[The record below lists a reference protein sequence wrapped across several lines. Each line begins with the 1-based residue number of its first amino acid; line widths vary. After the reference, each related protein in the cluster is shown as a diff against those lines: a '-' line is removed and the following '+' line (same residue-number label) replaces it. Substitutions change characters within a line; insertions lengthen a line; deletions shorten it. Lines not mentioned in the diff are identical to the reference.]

1 VPRNDLDAP
10 LVGKRDFV
18 RERLALDMAAAQ
30 SGLTTAE
37 QAVAQAQQRIEVGA
51 APAAARLQPEGEL
64 AQARLRMQVLRAKL
78 ELRQRYLKGEIKAD
92 ALASEMRRVE
102 LTLQRTR
109 SQREL
114 EIARQRV
121 DEVRRLFEVGQGTE
135 LDVKRAEVELLERQ
149 LEIKGIQRELEIIG
163 GVKR

>member
-1 VPRNDLDAP
+1 
-10 LVGKRDFV
+10 
-18 RERLALDMAAAQ
+18 
-30 SGLTTAE
+30 
-37 QAVAQAQQRIEVGA
+37 
-51 APAAARLQPEGEL
+51 
-64 AQARLRMQVLRAKL
+64 
-78 ELRQRYLKGEIKAD
+78 
-92 ALASEMRRVE
+92 
-102 LTLQRTR
+102 
-109 SQREL
+109 L